1 VTDCID
7 NDVVT
12 RPPWRERIERAEELA
27 STHEFAAEV
36 LRFYVRI
43 ANFQQELH
51 RRIQSSST
59 KLTTGTAPAELSYV
73 LASFPAFL
81 LLLAEHAPET
91 LRRFAAAQLESG
103 SAAHGDILNTFWMDG
118 AGLNDLEEFC
128 ARAFLQPYAEFVRS
142 STDLRWPEYNQCP
155 CPFCGRKPAFGVL
168 RQQGD
173 GGSRSLVC
181 SFCMAEWQFRRILCA
196 GCGEEDHKKL
206 PVFTADGLTHVRVEC
221 CDTCQSYLKTVDLTR
236 NGLAVPVVDEI
247 AAIPLDLWV
256 QDRGYHKL
264 QVNLMQA

>member
-1 VTDCID
+1 V
-7 NDVVT
+7 
-12 RPPWRERIERAEELA
+12 RQPPWPERIERAEELA
-27 STHEFAAEV
+27 STHNFAAEV
-36 LRFYVRI
+36 LRFYAKI
-43 ANFQQELH
+43 ANFQQELY
-51 RRIQSSST
+51 RVIQASSA
-59 KLTTGTAPAELSYV
+59 KLPTGAAPAELSD
-73 LASFPAFL
+73 LLTSFPSFL
-81 LLLAEHAPET
+81 RLLVEHAPEN
-91 LRRFAAAQLESG
+91 LRRFAAQLE
-103 SAAHGDILNTFWMDG
+103 GDSSSHSDLLNSFWIDG

-142 STDLRWPEYNQCP
+142 SRELSWQEYNQRP

-206 PVFTADGLTHVRVEC
+206 PVFTADGLAHVRVEC
-221 CDTCQSYLKTVDLTR
+221 CDTCRSYLKTVDLTK

-247 AAIPLDLWV
+247 AAIPLDLWA
-256 QDRGYHKL
+256 QGRGYRKL

>member
-1 VTDCID
+1 
-7 NDVVT
+7 VVT
-12 RPPWRERIERAEELA
+12 QPPWRERIERAEELA
-27 STHEFAAEV
+27 STHDFAADV

-43 ANFQQELH
+43 GNFQHELYRQIH
-51 RRIQSSST
+51 NSCT
-59 KLTTGTAPAELSYV
+59 KLSTVAAPVELSDLLSHFPEFLRV
-73 LASFPAFL
+73 LV
-81 LLLAEHAPET
+81 EYAPET
-91 LRRFAAAQLESG
+91 LHRFASAQLEYDST
-103 SAAHGDILNTFWMDG
+103 AHSDLLNTFWMDE

-128 ARAFLQPYAEFVRS
+128 ARAFLQPYAEFVRLNS
-142 STDLRWPEYNQCP
+142 ELNWREYNQRP
-155 CPFCGRKPAFGVL
+155 CPFCNRKPAFGVL

-206 PVFTADGLTHVRVEC
+206 PVFTADGLAHVRVEC
-221 CDTCQSYLKTVDLTR
+221 CDTCRSYLKTVDLTK

-247 AAIPLDLWV
+247 AAIPLDLWA
-256 QDRGYHKL
+256 QARGYRKL

>member
-1 VTDCID
+1 M
-7 NDVVT
+7 VT

-27 STHEFAAEV
+27 STHEFAADV
-36 LRFYVRI
+36 LRLYVRI
-43 ANFQQELH
+43 ADFQQELYGH
-51 RRIQSSST
+51 IQASCT
-59 KLTTGTAPAELSYV
+59 KLSTVAAPAELSDV
-73 LASFPAFL
+73 LTSYPAFL
-81 LLLAEHAPET
+81 RVLVEHAPET
-91 LRRFAAAQLESG
+91 LRRFAAAQLEHDSV
-103 SAAHGDILNTFWMDG
+103 AHSDLLNTFWIEG
-118 AGLNDLEEFC
+118 AGLNDQEEFC

-142 STDLRWPEYNQCP
+142 NSESSWQAYNQGR

-206 PVFTADGLTHVRVEC
+206 PVFTADGLAHVRVEC
-221 CDTCQSYLKTVDLTR
+221 CDTCSSYLKTVDLTK

-247 AAIPLDLWV
+247 AAIPLDLWA
-256 QDRGYHKL
+256 QGRGYSKL